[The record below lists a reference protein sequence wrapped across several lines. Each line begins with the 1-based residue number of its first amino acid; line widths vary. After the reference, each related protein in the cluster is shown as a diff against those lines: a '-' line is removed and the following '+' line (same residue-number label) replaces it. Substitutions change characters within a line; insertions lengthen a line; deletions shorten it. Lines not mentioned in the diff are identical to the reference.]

1 LPPGSNLLDERDKR
15 VLQQAAVVGRVF
27 WNGSVAALLNGE
39 ANELEEA
46 LRRLEE
52 RDLVRARL
60 GTSISGQEE
69 FAFKHILTRNV
80 AYETLPRRSR
90 GRSHANVAAWIEATA
105 GERSGELVEL
115 LAHHYVEA
123 HGSLAR
129 DPRTDSSR
137 VETLRGRAFEYLL
150 SAAADG
156 VRRMVLEKARR
167 LAEQALTLA
176 DGPLERARALEVLGE
191 AYAADFRG
199 DEAWS
204 YLTGAIDTRLE
215 SVPDD
220 RMAIADLCGRA
231 LEIPLRWTG
240 TMLCLPEEDETRRYL
255 DVGLA
260 HLEPGDS
267 EARVRLLAAHGF
279 WAHGFATTPKSPQD
293 RAEARQN
300 AEEAAAMG
308 LRMGLPELALAA
320 LDAVQSTYDDE
331 GLHREALELAQHRL
345 ELSRSIRDAWEL
357 GDMFAMLSS
366 AHYSVGSFAEAVQVG
381 GEGFELAL
389 DENPIVAL
397 HCLSYRAAARFRTG
411 DWNGAFED
419 LARTRE
425 ILGPDRD
432 PIRGAALPWSI
443 AAFAH
448 DVRGETAAADR
459 CLAVTTR
466 LEAGL
471 AHAADHLSPWVARDT
486 RPARQDRRGPRA
498 AGRGARRSLPR
509 QACRTAPCAVRARRA
524 GRHLERS
531 PRARSPGTG
540 GGRVRRRPDAR
551 LRRRTARRRDR
562 ARVR

>member
-1 LPPGSNLLDERDKR
+1 
-15 VLQQAAVVGRVF
+15 
-27 WNGSVAALLNGE
+27 
-39 ANELEEA
+39 
-46 LRRLEE
+46 
-52 RDLVRARL
+52 
-60 GTSISGQEE
+60 
-69 FAFKHILTRNV
+69 
-80 AYETLPRRSR
+80 
-90 GRSHANVAAWIEATA
+90 
-105 GERSGELVEL
+105 
-115 LAHHYVEA
+115 
-123 HGSLAR
+123 
-129 DPRTDSSR
+129 
-137 VETLRGRAFEYLL
+137 
-150 SAAADG
+150 
-156 VRRMVLEKARR
+156 M
-167 LAEQALTLA
+167 
-176 DGPLERARALEVLGE
+176 LGE

-381 GEGFELAL
+381 GEGFELTL